1 MKSQVEAKRA
11 VYDCRKGD
19 QDEHIGVST
28 NRESGEGI
36 EERVKSGRSSLFLLI
51 SPFNH
56 LLHYIIVRHLDLV
69 NREILHP
76 KAAIVLS
83 NSQNG
88 TFH

>member
-51 SPFNH
+51 SPF
-56 LLHYIIVRHLDLV
+56 
-69 NREILHP
+69 
-76 KAAIVLS
+76 
-83 NSQNG
+83 
-88 TFH
+88 